1 VLRSCTP
8 AQAEEGVRVN
18 VLVWDDATSVKVG
31 KYHTG
36 GMLATHD
43 EETALFFKDTKV
55 NVHLSMR

>member
-1 VLRSCTP
+1 
-8 AQAEEGVRVN
+8 VN